1 MNKGIGFALLAA
13 LLWGITPIFE
23 KLGLQKV
30 NPLVAT
36 TVRTLGIATILLLI
50 MLFSGRLKQLAAVDM
65 ASVVYLVIGGVL
77 AGLLGVLAYFMAL
90 KHSPSTQVVPIAASY
105 PLVAMVTS
113 IIFLGEELTLSKG
126 VGTLLVVLGIALL
139 H

>member
-13 LLWGITPIFE
+13 LLWGITPVFE

-36 TVRTLGIATILLLI
+36 TVRTLGIAVILLLI
-50 MLFSGRLKQLAAVDM
+50 MIFSGRLKQLTTIDR
-65 ASVVYLVIGGVL
+65 ASIVYLVIGGVL
-77 AGLLGVLAYFMAL
+77 AGLLGVWTYFTAL
-90 KHSPSTQVVPIAASY
+90 KYSPSTQVVPIAASY